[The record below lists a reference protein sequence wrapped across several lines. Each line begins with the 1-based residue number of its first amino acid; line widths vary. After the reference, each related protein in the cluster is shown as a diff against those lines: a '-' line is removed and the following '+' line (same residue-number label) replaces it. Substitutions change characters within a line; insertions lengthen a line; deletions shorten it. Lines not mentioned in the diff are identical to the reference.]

1 MFGQNVGA
9 ALNKLIVGTEMLV
22 ALPPAE
28 AKNVEEVRCQRGL
41 RSDAPSWRKPSN
53 EQSDSMKMFW

>member
-1 MFGQNVGA
+1 MLRCRWEVFGQNVGA

-28 AKNVEEVRCQRGL
+28 AKNVEEVR
-41 RSDAPSWRKPSN
+41 
-53 EQSDSMKMFW
+53 